1 MFWLFKSQIIGAREV
16 NNNKD
21 ARPGERERGREANSD
36 ISTRYPFLILHS
48 SKRLPIDE
56 ENLPGPLMVPAL
68 AQGCPGATAPL
79 MKTQFIKTSVICSER
94 ESATKGGASLSARQ
108 VAGDLALILSDMNNR
123 FC

>member
-56 ENLPGPLMVPAL
+56 ENLPGPLMVPGFGTGMPRRYSAAHEDSIHQDERNL
-68 AQGCPGATAPL
+68 LRTGKRHKRGGEL
-79 MKTQFIKTSVICSER
+79 VSE
-94 ESATKGGASLSARQ
+94 TGGWRSR
-108 VAGDLALILSDMNNR
+108 SDTER
-123 FC
+123 YE